1 MTKKIKALLQEAELY
16 HFQGLLHEAM
26 GKYINATE
34 LIQSNE
40 QLKSRQSLIDGIS
53 KKIIALKK
61 EINEIEE
68 APKKPE
74 VSAKIQDL
82 IKKIF
87 SSSADK
93 DEDIAALEGA
103 IALAKFG
110 QFKRALSEF
119 TKLLKKDSVR
129 VVAAKNI
136 LRCHMALSSEDDAI
150 AQYKQWL
157 SDDIFFPNQLD
168 KLRTFFESIFNKKG
182 IDKTLLQTKTSVD
195 NTEPVIEIHGIY
207 EPPIQASEIERFEI
221 DGFEV
226 ELNEIQED
234 ELYDIDAI
242 GIKINRGPQEGQ
254 VVEFNVIFQSG
265 NLISLVMKS
274 REKDLIENLK
284 IGATLNDVQY
294 CSTIAILNGTGM
306 VSDIKEIKTGP
317 RSGDYCVDIEV
328 VI

>member
-1 MTKKIKALLQEAELY
+1 MKKKIKALLQEAELY

-34 LIQSNE
+34 LIQSNA

-53 KKIIALKK
+53 KKIIALQK

-68 APKKPE
+68 APIKPE

-87 SSSADK
+87 SSSADN

-110 QFKRALSEF
+110 QFKRALLEF
-119 TKLLKKDSVR
+119 TELLKKDSVR

-157 SDDIFFPNQLD
+157 SDDIFLPNQLD
-168 KLRTFFESIFNKKG
+168 KLRTFFESVFKKRE
-182 IDKTLLQTKTSVD
+182 IDKTPPQTKTPVD
-195 NTEPVIEIHGIY
+195 NKEPLIEIHGIY
-207 EPPIQASEIERFEI
+207 EPPIQESGIE
-221 DGFEV
+221 GFEV
-226 ELNEIQED
+226 ELNEMQED
-234 ELYDIDAI
+234 ELYDIDSI
-242 GIKINRGPQEGQ
+242 GIKINYGPQKGR

-294 CSTIAILNGTGM
+294 CSTIAILNGTGV

-317 RSGDYCVDIEV
+317 RCGDYCVDIEA